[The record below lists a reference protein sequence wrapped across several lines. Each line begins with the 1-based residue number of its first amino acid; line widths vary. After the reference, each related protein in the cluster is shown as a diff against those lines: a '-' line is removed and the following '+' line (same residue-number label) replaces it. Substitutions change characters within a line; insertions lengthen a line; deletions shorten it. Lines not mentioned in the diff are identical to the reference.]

1 MPSVRDTSTELHS
14 TLESQAIEMVL
25 NLCVDDRLTK
35 AINSLSNDDIS
46 NISPWL
52 LCYQALEQRLSQG
65 NNVAALRLAQ
75 AAVAQFKN
83 RDDINGYARA
93 LTEVAIARYH
103 LGQYATALAE
113 IAACTPPEQP
123 SCVAALAMAAYINHV
138 GINALPEAI
147 RVAQLGLRTLENES
161 NARRNPSCATR
172 IASGSA
178 LMP

>member
-83 RDDINGYARA
+83 RLNRHPP
-93 LTEVAIARYH
+93 R
-103 LGQYATALAE
+103 LAQ
-113 IAACTPPEQP
+113 AP
-123 SCVAALAMAAYINHV
+123 NH
-138 GINALPEAI
+138 AP
-147 RVAQLGLRTLENES
+147 
-161 NARRNPSCATR
+161 
-172 IASGSA
+172 
-178 LMP
+178 